1 MVRVRGIAN
10 QPPRTLT
17 LTERTP
23 ELNPTPNPNQVS
35 LPPGPPSSRASQSL
49 VEPSQSLTGF
59 GVNTPA
65 GTCSFGP
72 GRLGL
77 SSAGQGDGQV
87 LPLAAGQ
94 LRIDPSYASAP
105 GYFGRS
111 TAEQDQMHQ
120 LQWGQPSLGPVA
132 WQISTAKKRFRERA
146 APAGEAPNPPPPA
159 LLPPHLH
166 PSHSPPSHFP
176 PTALSPS
183 PALHPPPLPS
193 LSSPA

>member
-1 MVRVRGIAN
+1 MSEASSDASYVGPLVSELSSVDGPELCDGEVSLPPGVGRRLVRVRGIAN
-10 QPPRTLT
+10 QAPRTLT
-17 LTERTP
+17 LTERTH

-120 LQWGQPSLGPVA
+120 LQRGQPSLGPVA
-132 WQISTAKKRFRERA
+132 W
-146 APAGEAPNPPPPA
+146 
-159 LLPPHLH
+159 H
-166 PSHSPPSHFP
+166 
-176 PTALSPS
+176 
-183 PALHPPPLPS
+183 
-193 LSSPA
+193 